1 MQMRYYISMRRKY
14 NPGLVKVVV
23 KRSSAGLGLFAGE
36 DIKKGTCIIEY
47 VGRQIKGQE
56 EYTSNSKYL
65 FEVNARMTIDGRDR
79 SNTARYINHSC
90 RPNCETETYKRRVYI
105 FAYKNIKEGEELTY
119 DYGKEYW
126 TEHIKPIGCRCE
138 KCQEKKVLK

>member
-1 MQMRYYISMRRKY
+1 MRRKY

-47 VGRQIKGQE
+47 IGRQIKGQE

-105 FAYKNIKEGEELTY
+105 FAYKNIKAGGELTY

-126 TEHIKPIGCRCE
+126 GEHIKPIGCRCV

>member
-1 MQMRYYISMRRKY
+1 MRRKY

-56 EYTSNSKYL
+56 EYTSTSKYL

-90 RPNCETETYKRRVYI
+90 RPNCETETYKRRVYV
-105 FAYKNIKEGEELTY
+105 FAYKNIKAGEELTY

-126 TEHIKPIGCRCE
+126 TEHIKPLGCRCL